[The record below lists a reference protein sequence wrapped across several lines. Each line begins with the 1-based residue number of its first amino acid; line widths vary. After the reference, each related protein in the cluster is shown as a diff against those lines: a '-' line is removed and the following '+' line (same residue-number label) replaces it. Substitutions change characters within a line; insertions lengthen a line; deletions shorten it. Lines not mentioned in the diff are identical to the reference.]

1 MGTPRV
7 RWHTPAAGALL
18 ERKEDQGM
26 KTRSFNL
33 SQDQIDDL
41 VKICEV
47 AKEQAEWKLTCLC
60 RFFDEGERRSHQKT
74 VENFIAA
81 CEVYKDMF
89 RGER

>member
-7 RWHTPAAGALL
+7 RWRTPAAGALL

-41 VKICEV
+41 YHRYSRMMFSDLIREV
-47 AKEQAEWKLTCLC
+47 NEEEQ
-60 RFFDEGERRSHQKT
+60 R
-74 VENFIAA
+74 
-81 CEVYKDMF
+81 
-89 RGER
+89 

>member
-1 MGTPRV
+1 
-7 RWHTPAAGALL
+7 
-18 ERKEDQGM
+18 M

>member
-1 MGTPRV
+1 
-7 RWHTPAAGALL
+7 
-18 ERKEDQGM
+18 M

-33 SQDQIDDL
+33 SQDQLDDL

-60 RFFDEGERRSHQKT
+60 RFF
-74 VENFIAA
+74 IAA